1 MIHRCAILDD
11 YQNVATKLAD
21 WAIPDV
27 EVKVFNEWFA
37 DQKAAVAALKG
48 FSIIC
53 MMRERTPFL
62 KATLEQLPDLKLLIT
77 SGARNAS
84 IDLDYAAERG
94 ITVCGTGAAGQPTAE
109 LAIGLML
116 ELARRIGYENNR
128 MKQGVPWQSTLGI
141 ELAGKTLG
149 LLGFGKLG
157 TKVGEIGKAIGMNLI
172 AWSENLTE
180 EKARA
185 GGATLVSKQDLFRQ
199 ADFLSI
205 HLQLSQRTRGLV
217 GGKDLALMKP
227 TAFLIN
233 TSRGP
238 IVDEPSLLAGLGS
251 RKFAGPG
258 IYLLEIEAIP
268 STKPQRQRIPRP
280 GLAARKTEP
289 LPLTHPLRKL
299 DNVVLTPHLGYVS
312 QEGYKVYY
320 TQMVDD
326 IRQWLAGSPVRGL
339 KK

>member
-1 MIHRCAILDD
+1 MPHRCAILDD

-21 WAIPDV
+21 WSIPDV
-27 EVKVFNEWFA
+27 EVKVFNEHFPSR
-37 DQKAAVAALKG
+37 DAAVAALKG
-48 FSIIC
+48 FSIVC

-62 KATLEQLPDLKLLIT
+62 KPTLEQLPDLKLLLT
-77 SGARNAS
+77 SGMRNAS

-94 ITVCGTGAAGQPTAE
+94 ITVCGTEAAGQPTAE
-109 LAIGLML
+109 LSVGIML
-116 ELARRIGYENNR
+116 ELARKIGYENNR
-128 MKQGVPWQSTLGI
+128 MKSGVLWQSTLGI

-157 TKVGEIGKAIGMNLI
+157 SKVGEIGKALGMKLI
-172 AWSENLTE
+172 AWSEKLTE
-180 EKARA
+180 EKACA

-205 HLQLSQRTRGLV
+205 HLVLSPRSRGLV

-238 IVDEPSLLAGLGS
+238 IIDEPSLLAALGS
-251 RKFAGPG
+251 RKIAG
-258 IYLLEIEAIP
+258 A
-268 STKPQRQRIPRP
+268 
-280 GLAARKTEP
+280 GLDTFDVEP
-289 LPLTHPLRKL
+289 LPVSHPLRKL

-312 QEGYKVYY
+312 QENYRVYY
-320 TQMVDD
+320 PDMVKN
-326 IRQWLAGSPVRGL
+326 IKAWLAGKPVRVM
-339 KK
+339 

>member
-1 MIHRCAILDD
+1 MTHRCAILDD

-21 WAIPDV
+21 WSIPDV

-37 DQKAAVAALKG
+37 DQKAAVAALQG

-53 MMRERTPFL
+53 MMRERTQFL
-62 KATLEQLPDLKLLIT
+62 KPALEQLPDLKLLIT

-109 LAIGLML
+109 LAIGIML
-116 ELARRIGYENNR
+116 ELARKIGYENNR
-128 MKQGVPWQSTLGI
+128 MKTGVPWQSTLGI
-141 ELAGKTLG
+141 ELGGKTLG

-157 TKVGEIGKAIGMNLI
+157 SKVGEIGKALGMKLI
-172 AWSENLTE
+172 AWSQNLTAE
-180 EKARA
+180 TAKA
-185 GGATLVSKQDLFRQ
+185 GGATLVSKEELFRQ
-199 ADFLSI
+199 SDFLSI
-205 HLQLSQRTRGLV
+205 HLQLSARSRGLV
-217 GGKDLALMKP
+217 TANDLGLMKP

-238 IVDEPSLLAGLGS
+238 IVDEPALVSALGQRRIAGAGLDT
-251 RKFAGPG
+251 FD
-258 IYLLEIEAIP
+258 I
-268 STKPQRQRIPRP
+268 
-280 GLAARKTEP
+280 EP
-289 LPLTHPLRKL
+289 LPLNHPLRGL
-299 DNVVLTPHLGYVS
+299 DNTVLTPHLGYVS

-320 TQMVDD
+320 TQMVEN
-326 IRQWLAGSPVRGL
+326 IKAWLAGAPVRVI

>member
-1 MIHRCAILDD
+1 MAYRCAILDD

-21 WAIPDV
+21 WSILDV
-27 EVKVFNEWFA
+27 EIKVFNEPFA
-37 DQKAAVAALKG
+37 DQKAVVAALKG
-48 FSIIC
+48 FDIIC

-77 SGARNAS
+77 SGMRNAS
-84 IDLDYAAERG
+84 IDLEYAATRG
-94 ITVCGTGAAGQPTAE
+94 IAVCGTEAAGQPTAE
-109 LAIGLML
+109 LAIGILL
-116 ELARRIGYENNR
+116 ELARKIGYENNR
-128 MKQGVPWQSTLGI
+128 MKSGVPWQSTLGI

-157 TKVGEIGKAIGMNLI
+157 TKVGEIGKAIGMKLI
-172 AWSENLTE
+172 AWSENLTD

-185 GGATLVSKQDLFRQ
+185 GGAALVSKQELFRQ

-217 GGKDLALMKP
+217 TGKDLALMKP

-238 IVDEPSLLAGLGS
+238 IVDEPSLLAALGS
-251 RKFAGPG
+251 RKLAG
-258 IYLLEIEAIP
+258 A
-268 STKPQRQRIPRP
+268 
-280 GLAARKTEP
+280 GLDTFDVEP
-289 LPLTHPLRKL
+289 LPLNHPLRKL

-320 TQMVDD
+320 TQMVED
-326 IRQWLAGSPVRGL
+326 IKVWLAGNPVRVL

>member
-1 MIHRCAILDD
+1 MTHRCAILDD

-21 WAIPDV
+21 WSIPDV

-62 KATLEQLPDLKLLIT
+62 KPTLEQLPDLKLLLT
-77 SGARNAS
+77 SGMRNAS

-109 LAIGLML
+109 LAIGIML
-116 ELARRIGYENNR
+116 ELARKIGYENNR
-128 MKQGVPWQSTLGI
+128 MKTGVPWQSTLGI
-141 ELAGKTLG
+141 ELGGKTLG

-157 TKVGEIGKAIGMNLI
+157 SKVGEIGKALGMKLI
-172 AWSENLTE
+172 AWSQNLTTE
-180 EKARA
+180 TAKA
-185 GGATLVSKQDLFRQ
+185 GGATLVSKEELFRQ
-199 ADFLSI
+199 SDFLSI
-205 HLQLSQRTRGLV
+205 HLQLSARSRGLV
-217 GGKDLALMKP
+217 TANDLGLMKP

-238 IVDEPSLLAGLGS
+238 IVDEPALVSALGQRRIAGAGLDT
-251 RKFAGPG
+251 FD
-258 IYLLEIEAIP
+258 I
-268 STKPQRQRIPRP
+268 
-280 GLAARKTEP
+280 EP
-289 LPLTHPLRKL
+289 LPLNHPLRGL
-299 DNVVLTPHLGYVS
+299 DNTVLTPHLGYVS
-312 QEGYKVYY
+312 QEGYTIYY
-320 TQMVDD
+320 RQMVED
-326 IRQWLAGSPVRGL
+326 IQAWMAGSPVRVL

>member
-1 MIHRCAILDD
+1 MPHRCAILDD
-11 YQNVATKLAD
+11 YQNVALKLAD
-21 WAIPDV
+21 WSIPDV
-27 EVKVFNEWFA
+27 EVKVFNQPFA
-37 DQKAAVAALKG
+37 DQKAAVAALQG
-48 FSIIC
+48 FDVIC

-62 KATLEQLPDLKLLIT
+62 KATLEQLPDLKLLLT
-77 SGARNAS
+77 SGMRNAS
-84 IDLDYAAERG
+84 IDLDYAATRG
-94 ITVCGTGAAGQPTAE
+94 ITVCGTEAAGQPTAE
-109 LAIGLML
+109 LAVGIML

-157 TKVGEIGKAIGMNLI
+157 SKVGEIGKAIGMKLI

-180 EKARA
+180 ERTKA

-217 GGKDLALMKP
+217 TGKDLALMKP

-238 IVDEPSLLAGLGS
+238 IVDEPSLLAALGS
-251 RKFAGPG
+251 RKLAG
-258 IYLLEIEAIP
+258 A
-268 STKPQRQRIPRP
+268 
-280 GLAARKTEP
+280 GLDTFDVEP
-289 LPLTHPLRKL
+289 LPANHPLRKL

-320 TQMVDD
+320 AQMVDD
-326 IRQWLAGSPVRGL
+326 IRQWLAGSPVRVL

>member
-1 MIHRCAILDD
+1 MTHRCAILDD
-11 YQNVATKLAD
+11 YQNVAIKLAD
-21 WAIPDV
+21 WSIPDV

-109 LAIGLML
+109 LAIGIML
-116 ELARRIGYENNR
+116 ELARKIGYESNR
-128 MKQGVPWQSTLGI
+128 MKTGVPWQSTLGI
-141 ELAGKTLG
+141 ELGGKTLG

-157 TKVGEIGKAIGMNLI
+157 SKVGEIGKALGMTLI
-172 AWSENLTE
+172 AWSQNLTAQAA
-180 EKARA
+180 KA
-185 GGATLVSKQDLFRQ
+185 GGATLVSKEDLFRQ
-199 ADFLSI
+199 SDFLSI
-205 HLQLSQRTRGLV
+205 HLQLSARSRGLV
-217 GGKDLALMKP
+217 TAKDLALMKP

-238 IVDEPSLLAGLGS
+238 IVDEPALLSVLGQRKIAGAGLDT
-251 RKFAGPG
+251 FD
-258 IYLLEIEAIP
+258 I
-268 STKPQRQRIPRP
+268 
-280 GLAARKTEP
+280 EP
-289 LPLTHPLRKL
+289 LPVKHPLRGL
-299 DNVVLTPHLGYVS
+299 DNTVLTPHLGYVS

-320 TQMVDD
+320 TQMVEA
-326 IRQWLAGSPVRGL
+326 IKAWLAGSPVRVI

>member
-1 MIHRCAILDD
+1 MPHRCAILDD

-21 WAIPDV
+21 WSIPDV
-27 EVKVFNEWFA
+27 DVKVFNEPFG

-48 FSIIC
+48 FSIVC

-77 SGARNAS
+77 SGMRNAS
-84 IDLDYAAERG
+84 IDLDYAATRG
-94 ITVCGTGAAGQPTAE
+94 ITVCGTEAAGQPTAE
-109 LAIGLML
+109 LAIGIML
-116 ELARRIGYENNR
+116 ELARKIGYENNR
-128 MKQGVPWQSTLGI
+128 MKSGVPWQSTLGI
-141 ELAGKTLG
+141 ELGGKTLG

-157 TKVGEIGKAIGMNLI
+157 TKVGEIGKAIGMKLI

-180 EKARA
+180 EKAKA

-205 HLQLSQRTRGLV
+205 HLQLSARTRGLV
-217 GGKDLALMKP
+217 TGKDLALMKP

-238 IVDEPSLLAGLGS
+238 IVDEPSLLAALGS
-251 RKFAGPG
+251 RKLAG
-258 IYLLEIEAIP
+258 A
-268 STKPQRQRIPRP
+268 
-280 GLAARKTEP
+280 GLDTFDVEP
-289 LPLTHPLRKL
+289 LPLNHPLRKL
-299 DNVVLTPHLGYVS
+299 DNVVLTPHLGYVT
-312 QEGYKVYY
+312 QEGYRVYY

-326 IRQWLAGSPVRGL
+326 IRQWLAGSPVRVL

>member
-1 MIHRCAILDD
+1 MAYRCAILDD

-21 WAIPDV
+21 WSILDV
-27 EVKVFNEWFA
+27 EIKVFNEPFA
-37 DQKAAVAALKG
+37 DQKAVVAALKG
-48 FSIIC
+48 FDIIC

-77 SGARNAS
+77 SGMRNAS
-84 IDLDYAAERG
+84 IDLEYAAQRG
-94 ITVCGTGAAGQPTAE
+94 IAVCGTEAAGQPTAE
-109 LAIGLML
+109 LAIGILL
-116 ELARRIGYENNR
+116 ELARKIGYENNR
-128 MKQGVPWQSTLGI
+128 MKSGVPWQSTLGI

-157 TKVGEIGKAIGMNLI
+157 TKVGEIGKAIGMKLI
-172 AWSENLTE
+172 AWSENLTD

-185 GGATLVSKQDLFRQ
+185 GGAALVSKQELFRQ

-217 GGKDLALMKP
+217 TGKDLALMKP

-238 IVDEPSLLAGLGS
+238 IVDEPSLMAALGQ
-251 RKFAGPG
+251 RKFAG
-258 IYLLEIEAIP
+258 A
-268 STKPQRQRIPRP
+268 
-280 GLAARKTEP
+280 GLDTFDIEP
-289 LPLTHPLRKL
+289 LPVTHPLRKL

-312 QEGYKVYY
+312 QEGYKVYF
-320 TQMVDD
+320 THMVEG
-326 IRQWLAGSPVRGL
+326 IKAWLAGSPVRVL
-339 KK
+339 KKS

>member
-1 MIHRCAILDD
+1 MTHRCAILDD

-21 WAIPDV
+21 WSIPDV

-62 KATLEQLPDLKLLIT
+62 KPTLEQLPDLKLLIT

-94 ITVCGTGAAGQPTAE
+94 ITVCGTGAAGAPTAE
-109 LAIGLML
+109 LAIGIML
-116 ELARRIGYENNR
+116 ELARKIGYENNR
-128 MKQGVPWQSTLGI
+128 MKTGVPWQSTLGI
-141 ELAGKTLG
+141 ELGGKTLG

-157 TKVGEIGKAIGMNLI
+157 SKVGEIGKALGMKLI
-172 AWSENLTE
+172 AWSQNLTAE
-180 EKARA
+180 TAKA
-185 GGATLVSKQDLFRQ
+185 GGATLVSKEDLFRQ
-199 ADFLSI
+199 SDFLSI
-205 HLQLSQRTRGLV
+205 HLQLSARSRGLV
-217 GGKDLALMKP
+217 TAKDLVLMKP

-238 IVDEPSLLAGLGS
+238 IVDEPALLSVLGQRKIAGAGLDT
-251 RKFAGPG
+251 FD
-258 IYLLEIEAIP
+258 I
-268 STKPQRQRIPRP
+268 
-280 GLAARKTEP
+280 EP
-289 LPLTHPLRKL
+289 LPVNHPLRGL
-299 DNVVLTPHLGYVS
+299 DNTVLTPHLGYVS
-312 QEGYKVYY
+312 REGYKVYY
-320 TQMVDD
+320 TQMVEA
-326 IRQWLAGSPVRGL
+326 IKAWLAGSPVREI

>member
-1 MIHRCAILDD
+1 MTHRCAILDD

-21 WAIPDV
+21 WSIPDV

-109 LAIGLML
+109 LAIGIML
-116 ELARRIGYENNR
+116 ELARKIGYESNR
-128 MKQGVPWQSTLGI
+128 MKTGVPWQSTLGI
-141 ELAGKTLG
+141 ELGGKTLG

-157 TKVGEIGKAIGMNLI
+157 SKVGEIGKAFGMTLI
-172 AWSENLTE
+172 AWSQNLTAQAA
-180 EKARA
+180 KA
-185 GGATLVSKQDLFRQ
+185 GGATLVSKEDLFRQ
-199 ADFLSI
+199 SDFLSI
-205 HLQLSQRTRGLV
+205 HLQLSARSRGLV
-217 GGKDLALMKP
+217 TAKDLGLMKP

-238 IVDEPSLLAGLGS
+238 IVDEPALLSVLGQRKIAGAGLDT
-251 RKFAGPG
+251 FD
-258 IYLLEIEAIP
+258 I
-268 STKPQRQRIPRP
+268 
-280 GLAARKTEP
+280 EP
-289 LPLTHPLRKL
+289 LPVKHPLRGL
-299 DNVVLTPHLGYVS
+299 NNTVLTPHLGYVS

-320 TQMVDD
+320 TQMVEA
-326 IRQWLAGSPVRGL
+326 IKAWLAGNPVRVI

>member
-1 MIHRCAILDD
+1 MPHRCAILDD
-11 YQNVATKLAD
+11 YQNVALKLAD
-21 WAIPDV
+21 WSIPDV
-27 EVKVFNEWFA
+27 EVKVFNEPFA
-37 DQKAAVAALKG
+37 SREAAVAALKG

-62 KATLEQLPDLKLLIT
+62 KPTLEQLPDLKLLLT
-77 SGARNAS
+77 SGMRNAS
-84 IDLDYAAERG
+84 IDLEYAAERG
-94 ITVCGTGAAGQPTAE
+94 VTVCGTEAAGQPTAE
-109 LAIGLML
+109 LAIGIML
-116 ELARRIGYENNR
+116 ELARKIGYENNR

-157 TKVGEIGKAIGMNLI
+157 SKVGEIGKAIGMTLI

-180 EKARA
+180 EKAKA
-185 GGATLVSKQDLFRQ
+185 GGAALVSKQDLFRQ

-205 HLQLSQRTRGLV
+205 HLQLSGRTRGLV
-217 GGKDLALMKP
+217 TGKDLALMKP

-238 IVDEPSLLAGLGS
+238 IVDEPSLMATLGS
-251 RKFAGPG
+251 RKIAG
-258 IYLLEIEAIP
+258 A
-268 STKPQRQRIPRP
+268 
-280 GLAARKTEP
+280 GLDTFDVEP
-289 LPLTHPLRKL
+289 LPVNHPLRKL
-299 DNVVLTPHLGYVS
+299 DNVVITPHLGYVS

-326 IRQWLAGSPVRGL
+326 IRQWLAGSPVRVL

>member
-1 MIHRCAILDD
+1 MTHRCAILDD

-21 WAIPDV
+21 WSIPDV
-27 EVKVFNEWFA
+27 EVQVFNTPFA

-62 KATLEQLPDLKLLIT
+62 KPTLEQLPDLKLLIT
-77 SGARNAS
+77 SGMRNAS
-84 IDLDYAAERG
+84 IDLEYAATRG
-94 ITVCGTGAAGQPTAE
+94 ITVCGTEAAGQPTAE
-109 LAIGLML
+109 LAVGIML
-116 ELARRIGYENNR
+116 ELARKIGYESAR
-128 MKQGVPWQSTLGI
+128 MKAGVPWQSTLGV

-157 TKVGEIGKAIGMNLI
+157 VKVGEIGKALGMKLI
-172 AWSENLTE
+172 AWSENLTA
-180 EKARA
+180 EKAKA
-185 GGATLVSKQDLFRQ
+185 GGATLVSKADLFRQ
-199 ADFLSI
+199 SDFLSI
-205 HLQLSQRTRGLV
+205 HLQLSARTRGLV
-217 GGKDLALMKP
+217 GMRDLVLMKP

-238 IVDEPSLLAGLGS
+238 IVDEPALLSLLGQRKIAGAGLDV
-251 RKFAGPG
+251 FDV
-258 IYLLEIEAIP
+258 
-268 STKPQRQRIPRP
+268 
-280 GLAARKTEP
+280 EP
-289 LPLTHPLRKL
+289 LPVSHPLRGL

-312 QEGYKVYY
+312 QEGYTVYY

-326 IRQWLAGSPVRGL
+326 IKAWLAGSPVRVL

>member
-1 MIHRCAILDD
+1 MAHRCAILDD
-11 YQNVATKLAD
+11 YQNVALKLAD
-21 WAIPDV
+21 WSIPDV
-27 EVKVFNEWFA
+27 EVTVFNAPFT

-62 KATLEQLPDLKLLIT
+62 KATLEQLPDLKLLLT

-84 IDLDYAAERG
+84 IDLDYATERG
-94 ITVCGTGAAGQPTAE
+94 IVVCGTGAAGQPTAE
-109 LAIGLML
+109 LAIGIML
-116 ELARRIGYENNR
+116 ELARKIGYENNR

-172 AWSENLTE
+172 AWSENLTD

-185 GGATLVSKQDLFRQ
+185 GGAVRVSKEELFRQ
-199 ADFLSI
+199 SDFLSI
-205 HLQLSQRTRGLV
+205 HLQLSARTRGLV
-217 GGKDLALMKP
+217 TAKDLALMKP

-238 IVDEPSLLAGLGS
+238 IVNEPALLSMLGQ
-251 RKFAGPG
+251 RKFAG
-258 IYLLEIEAIP
+258 A
-268 STKPQRQRIPRP
+268 
-280 GLAARKTEP
+280 GLDTFDIEP
-289 LPLTHPLRKL
+289 LPVNHPLRKL
-299 DNVVLTPHLGYVS
+299 DNVVITPHLGYVS
-312 QEGYKVYY
+312 QEGYSVYY
-320 TQMVDD
+320 TQMVED
-326 IRQWLAGSPVRGL
+326 IKAWLAGSPVRVI